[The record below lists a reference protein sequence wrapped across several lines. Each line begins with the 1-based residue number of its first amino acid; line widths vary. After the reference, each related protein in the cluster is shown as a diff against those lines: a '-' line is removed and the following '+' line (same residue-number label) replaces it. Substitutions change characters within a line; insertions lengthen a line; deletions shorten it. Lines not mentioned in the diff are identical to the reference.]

1 MRTFLA
7 TAIVTD
13 YRVGYNV
20 VLMLYRYM
28 MVLICR
34 YFELRRDLQCFDGK
48 AIDLLTAAIGMG
60 LRSRE
65 LILRACKHPNGTCT
79 STVRRKCNSSAIT
92 SEMARMESGR
102 VNVGILKHHDFP
114 ISQHPSKQRVT
125 PLHHSRMH
133 Q

>member
-65 LILRACKHPNGTCT
+65 LILRACKHPNGTC
-79 STVRRKCNSSAIT
+79 SSAIT

-114 ISQHPSKQRVT
+114 LSQHPSKQRVT